1 MREINIT
8 EADIAAVTTEIAQ
21 FASDLP
27 NPEDLVNS
35 QPTAIKVID
44 CVLSLRRSYDRF
56 VIPRLKNFR
65 NIHPDIQRINSL
77 ANLMANYPTPDAFMI
92 SELNHNSK
100 IKPKMLQE
108 VVRFVYQIVDG
119 TQTIEE
125 EKEILKQWAIQ
136 AEPSDYQTLN
146 IRNFAIAGFQYLRML
161 FGADATK
168 PDVHIIGFL
177 SKILNRKVSKV
188 EALCLLEAACERL
201 GLSVRAVDKYIWNRG
216 ARGKQSVDETDHH
229 VVEPAIDIHT
239 ERETEGEESEFW
251 APIRRGEFGELFA
264 GKPVGDKGWISK
276 RIRGVEIILSF
287 RKDHSYVSFSC
298 RGENRS
304 ERRDEI
310 TALFPEADYGYYYH
324 ESPQRAMVRFPVV
337 NKGKDHPEDWDE
349 IREKL
354 VSMGTGIYNKISE
367 SGL

>member
-1 MREINIT
+1 MRIINII
-8 EADIAAVTTEIAQ
+8 EADVAAVATEIAQ

-27 NPEDLVNS
+27 NPENLVNS

-56 VIPRLKNFR
+56 VIPRLNNFR

-108 VVRFVYQIVDG
+108 VVKFVCQIVDG

-125 EKEILKQWAIQ
+125 EEEILKQWAIQ

-161 FGADATK
+161 FGADTTK

-177 SKILNRKVSKV
+177 SKILNRRVSKV
-188 EALCLLEAACERL
+188 EALRLLETACERL

-216 ARGKQSVDETDHH
+216 ARGE
-229 VVEPAIDIHT
+229 
-239 ERETEGEESEFW
+239 
-251 APIRRGEFGELFA
+251 
-264 GKPVGDKGWISK
+264 
-276 RIRGVEIILSF
+276 
-287 RKDHSYVSFSC
+287 
-298 RGENRS
+298 
-304 ERRDEI
+304 
-310 TALFPEADYGYYYH
+310 
-324 ESPQRAMVRFPVV
+324 
-337 NKGKDHPEDWDE
+337 
-349 IREKL
+349 
-354 VSMGTGIYNKISE
+354 
-367 SGL
+367 